1 MISTLSL
8 SSLGTYIFFSLY
20 MILSTFHYSL
30 SFSIFIPAHSISS
43 TTFTTSL
50 SFTLNCL
57 TFSSRSTPSMIT
69 SIPLVLYTSSYSGLT
84 NISSL
89 LFLFTPISQSGLLL
103 KLLAFSILLS
113 RICFSIKLNLDRYR
127 AHLACLLFN
136 FCAFIKY
143 LRFL

>member
-8 SSLGTYIFFSLY
+8 SSLGIYIFFSLY

>member
-113 RICFSIKLNLDRYR
+113 RICFSIKLNLDKYR